1 MKKILY
7 IHNTPQICGATN
19 RLLEIIDNLDRSFY
33 DPHVIMPYYGEAV
46 KVFLDS
52 GAKVK
57 IIKEITDYP
66 HAEGAYDPIRSF
78 RPWYQISKLLI
89 LPLSTI
95 RILRIINKLKCDLIH
110 INSTTILSSII
121 ASGLAKGKCIVHVRE
136 VLRKGNFGIRR
147 LFISYIIKICADKI
161 ISISKHGAKII
172 GDHENISIVYDGVD
186 LDYLKPRDL
195 NKRLRDKFSLSNDT
209 FFIGYMGGAIHH
221 KGIITLIK
229 AAKIVVDNFCDVKFL
244 IVGYPPQEEIPSRKF
259 RRKIRILLESIF
271 GIPDYNKKIIS
282 FIRYNQLESNI
293 QFLGVSTD
301 IAVEMSCFDILLF
314 PITESHFGN
323 PIIEAGAMEIPVL
336 ASNFPSTREIIT
348 HNESGLLF
356 EPGNENELAKMIIYS
371 LENKPYLK
379 TLSKNL
385 KQKVL
390 KDFNQLNTTSDI
402 YKIYDNLLF

>member
-1 MKKILY
+1 
-7 IHNTPQICGATN
+7 
-19 RLLEIIDNLDRSFY
+19 
-33 DPHVIMPYYGEAV
+33 
-46 KVFLDS
+46 
-52 GAKVK
+52 
-57 IIKEITDYP
+57 
-66 HAEGAYDPIRSF
+66 
-78 RPWYQISKLLI
+78 
-89 LPLSTI
+89 
-95 RILRIINKLKCDLIH
+95 
-110 INSTTILSSII
+110 
-121 ASGLAKGKCIVHVRE
+121 
-136 VLRKGNFGIRR
+136 
-147 LFISYIIKICADKI
+147 
-161 ISISKHGAKII
+161 
-172 GDHENISIVYDGVD
+172 
-186 LDYLKPRDL
+186 
-195 NKRLRDKFSLSNDT
+195 
-209 FFIGYMGGAIHH
+209 
-221 KGIITLIK
+221 
-229 AAKIVVDNFCDVKFL
+229 
-244 IVGYPPQEEIPSRKF
+244 
-259 RRKIRILLESIF
+259 
-271 GIPDYNKKIIS
+271 PDYNKKIIS